1 MDDVNGPLW
10 GCILFLVFLIL
21 NGIFY
26 GFGAAIQH
34 LNDSEMEREA
44 LDGNRTAAKIWKIMQ
59 DPEKFVSSI
68 LVLTIL
74 LGVCYGTFGVDSFV
88 NWMKPYIDLRAAYLI
103 VIIVSA
109 VLLTSLG
116 ILSFKKVCTFYP
128 NRISRMFIGIVRLMM
143 AVLTPVSWITAG
155 ISKMVVKILGL
166 DKRKIPEDVT
176 GEEILSIVDEAHE
189 QGVIEESEAE
199 MIQNLITFREK
210 DAQDIMTPRKNIAA
224 LEGQMTLDEAVKM
237 MLEEGYSRYP
247 VYADDLDNI
256 LGILHFKDV
265 MRVAST
271 SSMAGGKPIREIP
284 GMIRPAIFIPQTRGI
299 NQLFQG
305 MQARKTHLVVV
316 VDEYGQTVGLVSME
330 DILEEIV
337 GEINDEYDED
347 EQNIQPQLDQSIL
360 IDGFTRLEELEEEL
374 GMDFGEQEVETL
386 NGYLTSV
393 LDHIPTVKDKEVIAN
408 GYRFEILSVEN
419 NTIQKV
425 KAKKL
430 PPSVSE
436 PGAENR

>member
-1 MDDVNGPLW
+1 
-10 GCILFLVFLIL
+10 
-21 NGIFY
+21 
-26 GFGAAIQH
+26 
-34 LNDSEMEREA
+34 
-44 LDGNRTAAKIWKIMQ
+44 
-59 DPEKFVSSI
+59 
-68 LVLTIL
+68 
-74 LGVCYGTFGVDSFV
+74 
-88 NWMKPYIDLRAAYLI
+88 
-103 VIIVSA
+103 
-109 VLLTSLG
+109 
-116 ILSFKKVCTFYP
+116 
-128 NRISRMFIGIVRLMM
+128 
-143 AVLTPVSWITAG
+143 
-155 ISKMVVKILGL
+155 
-166 DKRKIPEDVT
+166 
-176 GEEILSIVDEAHE
+176 
-189 QGVIEESEAE
+189 
-199 MIQNLITFREK
+199 
-210 DAQDIMTPRKNIAA
+210 
-224 LEGQMTLDEAVKM
+224 M

-436 PGAENR
+436 PEAENR

>member
-1 MDDVNGPLW
+1 
-10 GCILFLVFLIL
+10 
-21 NGIFY
+21 
-26 GFGAAIQH
+26 
-34 LNDSEMEREA
+34 
-44 LDGNRTAAKIWKIMQ
+44 
-59 DPEKFVSSI
+59 
-68 LVLTIL
+68 
-74 LGVCYGTFGVDSFV
+74 
-88 NWMKPYIDLRAAYLI
+88 
-103 VIIVSA
+103 
-109 VLLTSLG
+109 
-116 ILSFKKVCTFYP
+116 
-128 NRISRMFIGIVRLMM
+128 MFIGIVRLMM
-143 AVLTPVSWITAG
+143 AVLMPVSWITAG

-316 VDEYGQTVGLVSME
+316 VDEYGQTVGLVSM
-330 DILEEIV
+330 
-337 GEINDEYDED
+337 G
-347 EQNIQPQLDQSIL
+347 
-360 IDGFTRLEELEEEL
+360 
-374 GMDFGEQEVETL
+374 
-386 NGYLTSV
+386 TSWR
-393 LDHIPTVKDKEVIAN
+393 K
-408 GYRFEILSVEN
+408 S
-419 NTIQKV
+419 
-425 KAKKL
+425 
-430 PPSVSE
+430 
-436 PGAENR
+436 

>member
-1 MDDVNGPLW
+1 
-10 GCILFLVFLIL
+10 
-21 NGIFY
+21 
-26 GFGAAIQH
+26 
-34 LNDSEMEREA
+34 
-44 LDGNRTAAKIWKIMQ
+44 
-59 DPEKFVSSI
+59 
-68 LVLTIL
+68 
-74 LGVCYGTFGVDSFV
+74 
-88 NWMKPYIDLRAAYLI
+88 
-103 VIIVSA
+103 
-109 VLLTSLG
+109 
-116 ILSFKKVCTFYP
+116 
-128 NRISRMFIGIVRLMM
+128 MFIGIVRLMM

-436 PGAENR
+436 PEAENR